1 MQEAVFH
8 PIGVIRSP
16 FTELALVPKRPIDPV
31 TSRGEVVLDPRY
43 REGLADLKGFSHVIL
58 VFHLHR
64 SHGYDLTVSPYLDPT
79 PRGLFAT
86 RAPRRPNP
94 IGMTV
99 VRLLRVD
106 GPRLRVRGV
115 DVLDGTP
122 LLDIKPSVPAF
133 DHHPCERCGWLEPHL
148 PELERGGSAR
158 LADGRFHE
166 EDA

>member
-86 RAPRRPNP
+86 RSPRRPNP
-94 IGMTV
+94 IGISV
-99 VRLLRVD
+99 VGLEGIEDRTLRVN
-106 GPRLRVRGV
+106 RL

-122 LLDIKPSVPAF
+122 LLDLKPYIPDLADDVVV
-133 DHHPCERCGWLEPHL
+133 RVGWL
-148 PELERGGSAR
+148 
-158 LADGRFHE
+158 ADYM
-166 EDA
+166 